1 MTDGEYDIGNRL
13 IDYDEEN
20 YDEDL
25 VYYGSVIDLLAQNEI
40 DINQYKLAKFVDE
53 YEFQIP
59 EYQRNYEWEE
69 PQWEDLWVEI
79 EKLFDASL
87 STEGESTPDVFFGS
101 MFFAK
106 RGTAEGGNTD
116 VVEVI
121 DGQQRLTTLSIFFK
135 VVTDVLDTVE
145 PETEECRGMASALRN
160 TIQGVLYLPSSIP
173 GRQRPALNLNEH
185 NREFYAALVGD
196 AESRLS
202 FIRDRESVHG
212 NRKRHAIRVH
222 DYADKLSV
230 PPERYERYENDNK
243 HFDNAND
250 RILRAYRY
258 FYEHLS
264 ESLVATFETGD
275 ERVRALTNVVNYVLN
290 SFIVGYFEI
299 TSNRSSLMMNVFQI
313 LNDRGM
319 NLKKVDII
327 RARIVSRLREN
338 GNEDADDVEKFEAM
352 IDTLDNDYG
361 DVEDFLIDYITANED
376 GISSKTDVT
385 KNLLEAFE
393 QGTNGNRTV
402 DPVLTTKEETRA
414 FLEDAE
420 TYSEYYHRI
429 IDPDRRIELRDD
441 TREERVNEIIT
452 RLNKLGY
459 EQWRPLVLLVYSEV
473 RENATDENEAF
484 FVDLLKVIENVSCR
498 ISLTNVYPSKQDPVY
513 VAACQSFRRRPFDRS
528 LFEEIVDDVKDRAQQ
543 LFFESFVDTVN
554 ENYDWSNAYA
564 RTLLWKMTSET
575 FYAADGAVENRLNV
589 DDIHLEHVL
598 PQSPIRSGATADERY
613 GWLRHFFGTE
623 EGDSAVA
630 AIIERLI
637 ADDSIE
643 ERDSQ
648 LREIAD
654 YFVHDLGNMVL
665 LQSEDNI
672 SIGNKPFSEKILT
685 YYDETDFEAI
695 RVNEYF
701 TTDGGEITETDI
713 DRLRSETPPRSL
725 DGFWNY
731 RRLTERKT
739 ALLEALLESVA
750 FDGILDD
757 EFEPYDVPSKVARE
771 TNRRLGLIEANYRA
785 VVERD

>member
-1 MTDGEYDIGNRL
+1 MPDGDYDIGTRL

-25 VYYGSVIDLLAQNEI
+25 VYYGSVIDLLAQDEI
-40 DINQYKLAKFVDE
+40 DINQYKLAKFIDE

-87 STEGESTPDVFFGS
+87 STEGEPTPDVFFGS

-106 RGTAEGGNTD
+106 RGTAEGGSTD

-135 VVTDVLDTVE
+135 VVTDVLDTVR
-145 PETEECRGMASALRN
+145 PESEECDEMASALRN

-185 NREFYAALVGD
+185 NRDFYAALVGD
-196 AESRLS
+196 SESRLS
-202 FIRDRESVHG
+202 FIRDQESVHG
-212 NRKRHAIRVH
+212 NRKRHAVRVH
-222 DYADKLSV
+222 DYAEMLNVSE
-230 PPERYERYENDNK
+230 ERYEEYENDNK

-258 FYEHLS
+258 FYERLS
-264 ESLVATFETGD
+264 ESLVTSFETGD

-361 DVEDFLIDYITANED
+361 DVEDFLVDYVTANED

-393 QGTNGNRTV
+393 QGTNGNRTI
-402 DPVLTTKEETRA
+402 DPVLTTKEETRE
-414 FLEDAE
+414 FLEDVD
-420 TYSEYYHRI
+420 THSEYYHRI

-441 TREERVNEIIT
+441 TREERANEVIT
-452 RLNKLGY
+452 RLNRLGY
-459 EQWRPLVLLVYSEV
+459 EQWRPLVLLVYAEV
-473 RENATDENEAF
+473 RESATDENEAF

-513 VAACQSFRRRPFDRS
+513 VAACQSFRRRPFDRT
-528 LFEEIVDDVKDRAQQ
+528 LFEEIVEDVKDRAQQ

-554 ENYDWSNAYA
+554 ENYDWSNTYA
-564 RTLLWKMTSET
+564 RTLLWKMTSEA
-575 FYAADGAVENRLNV
+575 FYGADGAVESRLNV

-598 PQSPIRSGATADERY
+598 PQSPIRSGTAADDRY
-613 GWLRHFFGTE
+613 DWLRYFFGTE
-623 EGDSAVA
+623 EGGSAVA
-630 AIIERLI
+630 EIIERLI
-637 ADDSIE
+637 SDDSIE

-648 LREIAD
+648 LEAIAD
-654 YFVHDLGNMVL
+654 YFIHDLGNLVL
-665 LQSEDNI
+665 LESEDNI
-672 SIGNKPFSEKILT
+672 SVGNKPFSEKILT

-701 TTDGGEITETDI
+701 TIDGGEITETDV

-731 RRLTERKT
+731 RRLTERKA
-739 ALLEALLESVA
+739 ALLEALLESIR

-757 EFEPYDVPSKVARE
+757 EFDPYDVPSKVDRE
-771 TNRRLGLIEANYRA
+771 TDRRLGLIEANYRT
-785 VVERD
+785 VVKRD